1 MSQPR
6 SSDVNVKNSNA
17 AFTEP
22 LKEGIHSIKR
32 VCEALTEAD
41 VDPFSGQC
49 SNYNYIREQI
59 VQAKQSL
66 EQSEQA
72 AATVLRSLD
81 ERIEILTCDEGK
93 LEQKMTATQEMLDN
107 LKMKQTSNE
116 KLLSDSEGALE
127 LAKTNLST
135 TREALQRQEER
146 RDTATT
152 VRDVGWGVTLIPIVG
167 WIAGP
172 IMIAVGEAEIAQATE
187 AIKVAEKEVKASK
200 KEKKKYKRKVS
211 GYESKIS
218 KTERKIKQ
226 KHKKADRI
234 HEEIEKVNQQR
245 DAVAE
250 FQEKVRSAVH
260 VLSEMGG
267 TSRVA
272 EVQTRR
278 FIIQGP
284 VMKVMEDLV
293 KAADKI
299 TGNWLCLTDSEYEK
313 TNAGRVRVPLLNW
326 LFHLFSS
333 NKRKR
338 RTTVFSHFE

>member
-22 LKEGIHSIKR
+22 LKEGLHSIKR
-32 VCEALTEAD
+32 VYEALTEAD

-81 ERIEILTCDEGK
+81 EKIEILTRDEGK
-93 LEQKMTATQEMLDN
+93 LEQKMTATQETLHN
-107 LKMKQTSNE
+107 LKIKQTSNE
-116 KLLSDSEGALE
+116 NLLSDSEGALE

-135 TREALQRQEER
+135 TREALQRQKER
-146 RDTATT
+146 KDTATT
-152 VRDVGWGVTLIPIVG
+152 VRDVGLGVTLIPIVG
-167 WIAGP
+167 WVVGP
-172 IMIAVGEAEIAQATE
+172 AMIVAGEAKISQASR
-187 AIKVAEKEVKASK
+187 AIKVTEKEVTASK
-200 KEKKKYKRKVS
+200 KEKKKYKSKVS
-211 GYESKIS
+211 DYKSEIS

-226 KHKKADRI
+226 KHEKADRI

-250 FQEKVRSAVH
+250 FQEKVRSAVRILGE
-260 VLSEMGG
+260 LSG
-267 TSRVA
+267 TSSVA

-278 FIIQGP
+278 YILQGP
-284 VMKVMEDLV
+284 VMKVMEDLM

-299 TGNWLCLTDSEYEK
+299 AGNWLCLTDSEYEK
-313 TNAGRVRVPLLNW
+313 MNSGRVHVPFVNRLLS
-326 LFHLFSS
+326 LFSS
-333 NKRKR
+333 NKK
-338 RTTVFSHFE
+338 